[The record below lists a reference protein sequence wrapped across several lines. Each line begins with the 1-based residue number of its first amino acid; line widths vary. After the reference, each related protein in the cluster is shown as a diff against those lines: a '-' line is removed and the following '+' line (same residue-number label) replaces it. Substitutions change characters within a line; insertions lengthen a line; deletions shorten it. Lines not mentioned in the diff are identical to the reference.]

1 MEEFFNQIRE
11 RYMALSE
18 EEKDSIRA
26 MAGTEQG
33 RILSKVLGPELMA
46 QIRLRRPAS
55 AVQQRRG
62 LATR

>member
-1 MEEFFNQIRE
+1 
-11 RYMALSE
+11 MALSE